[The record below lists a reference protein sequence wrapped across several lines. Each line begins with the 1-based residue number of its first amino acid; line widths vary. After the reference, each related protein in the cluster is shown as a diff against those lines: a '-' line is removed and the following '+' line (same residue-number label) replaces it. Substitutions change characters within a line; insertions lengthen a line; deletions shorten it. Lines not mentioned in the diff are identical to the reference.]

1 MESTT
6 VGIDLAK
13 QLFSI
18 CVVDGKGRVIQRK
31 DLNRTALAEWLV
43 HLPAGTPVAM
53 EACSSAHHWARVCRQ
68 HGLAPKLMAAQFVKP
83 FRKSGAVKN
92 DRNDAEAIAT
102 AARQGNMRFV
112 SVKSENQQARLS
124 WHRAREGY
132 KKDALA
138 AMNRIRG
145 LLAEFGIAINKSGV
159 VLRRT
164 LAQLDAY
171 TLPAT
176 LVELIRPQQR
186 HWEAIEQGLAACD
199 AHIKVQV
206 EQDERCVRIRALT
219 GVGPITA
226 DAVVATL
233 GNAADFRNGRQCAA
247 WMGLTPSQFG
257 SGGKIVLG
265 RISCRGD
272 TYLRTLLIQGARSS
286 LRRAKVTPTDKMTA
300 EQIGIVQLAARLPF
314 GKVIVAIANKHAR
327 QIWAMLARGEAYDPE
342 AWLKHPMVQRKG
354 ACTA

>member
-18 CVVDGKGRVIQRK
+18 CVVDSNGRVVQRK
-31 DLNRTALAEWLV
+31 DLNREALAEWLV
-43 HLPAGTPVAM
+43 HLSAGTAVAM

-112 SVKSENQQARLS
+112 SMKTVDQQARLS

-159 VLRRT
+159 ALRRA

-176 LVELIRPQQR
+176 LVELIRLQQR

-206 EQDERCVRIRALT
+206 AQDERCIRIRALT

-257 SGGKIVLG
+257 SGGKVVLG
-265 RISCRGD
+265 SISCRGD

-286 LRRAKVTPTDKMTA
+286 LQRAKVTPADKMTA
-300 EQIGIVQLAARLPF
+300 EQIWIVQLAARLPF

-342 AWLKHPMVQRKG
+342 AWLKHPMVQREK
-354 ACTA
+354 ACAA

>member
-18 CVVDGKGRVIQRK
+18 CVVDSNGCVVQRK
-31 DLNRTALAEWLV
+31 DLNREALAEWLV
-43 HLPAGTPVAM
+43 HLPAGTAVAM

-112 SVKSENQQARLS
+112 SMKTVDQQARLS

-159 VLRRT
+159 ALRRA

-176 LVELIRPQQR
+176 LVELIRLQQR

-206 EQDERCVRIRALT
+206 DQDERCIRIRALT

-257 SGGKIVLG
+257 SGGKVVLG
-265 RISCRGD
+265 SISCRGD

-286 LRRAKVTPTDKMTA
+286 LQRAKVTPADKMTA
-300 EQIGIVQLAARLPF
+300 EQIWIVQLVARLPF

-327 QIWAMLARGEAYDPE
+327 QIWAMLARGEAYDPA
-342 AWLKHPMVQRKG
+342 AWLKHPMVQRG
-354 ACTA
+354 GNCTA